1 MPSKSRFFRELSDYN
16 TAGPLE
22 ESSYTATA
30 KSTCCTMVAMDLA
43 EGMAVHARFLA
54 TEYGKERTKMYP
66 GHIELVHPDGFVK
79 VRYRDGDVEEKVN
92 PCWVKKPNAK
102 RGSILS
108 CGGPAKHPRALPS
121 STRGTA
127 IEESSDAAAT
137 AATATGSAAEAYVQP
152 APPAVTSTIKHS
164 VPSNSRKTTAIED
177 AEEDEE
183 GQEAEEAGCLPM
195 GVYRRA
201 STPGR
206 WVSVPVEAAEAV
218 DQHPD
223 DQTQPATA
231 TASLA
236 PASTEVV
243 VGSRVE
249 ASDGT
254 RGVIVAR
261 NGAWLAMRTDA
272 GEERRVR
279 RRSVEVIAVEEEA
292 QALALLVGCEV
303 AGGVAPSVPL
313 RAAATEEPSASTEP
327 AATADV
333 DRHSGIREVLRETA
347 GAAAAA
353 ATRAAAAA
361 AVAVAVD
368 AGAEVGE
375 SGGGE
380 GGNTTRRKQRAL
392 SPAVSDVGDA
402 TAKGGVADGGAAAE
416 AQAETKHHRRNEQPA
431 RIVECGF
438 VEAPALLP
446 AATCDK
452 LYSLDRSAAVLIS
465 NARQLSVQGAELRL
479 VESALEQSPQVRQ
492 TLLAV
497 FGTEEFIVPKD
508 SLKVGG
514 PRHAHPV
521 PHGPCLMQTCER
533 TPPARRRA
541 DSGRRAGHVAA
552 DPARGRHMQPRA
564 LHRGAPALGAGA
576 LTLPANLRATTPLLL
591 PHASC
596 MPTTGPD
603 RVCGVQARRRL
614 PCRSGTAGRVLV
626 VPAMADGARRARPP
640 T

>member
-1 MPSKSRFFRELSDYN
+1 MTSKSRFFRELSDYN
-16 TAGPLE
+16 KAGPLE
-22 ESSYTATA
+22 ESSYTAT
-30 KSTCCTMVAMDLA
+30 STCCTMVAMDLA
-43 EGMAVHARFLA
+43 AGMAVHARFQA

-66 GHIELVHPDGFVK
+66 GRIELVHPDGFVK
-79 VRYRDGDVEEKVN
+79 VRYKDGDVEEKVN

-108 CGGPAKHPRALPS
+108 CGGSAKHPRAQLPS
-121 STRGTA
+121 SIRGTG
-127 IEESSDAAAT
+127 IEESSGAAAT
-137 AATATGSAAEAYVQP
+137 AATGTGSAAEAYVQP

-164 VPSNSRKTTAIED
+164 VTSNSRKTTAIED
-177 AEEDEE
+177 AEVDEE
-183 GQEAEEAGCLPM
+183 GQEAEEAGCLPT

-206 WVSVPVEAAEAV
+206 WVSAPVEAAEAV

-231 TASLA
+231 TAPLA

-243 VGSRVE
+243 VGSRVK

-254 RGVIVAR
+254 CGVIVAR

-272 GEERRVR
+272 GEERSVR
-279 RRSVEVIAVEEEA
+279 RRSVEVIAVEEGA

-303 AGGVAPSVPL
+303 VGGVVPSVPL
-313 RAAATEEPSASTEP
+313 RAAAREEPSASTEP

-333 DRHSGIREVLRETA
+333 DKHSGIREVLRETA

-361 AVAVAVD
+361 AAAVAVD
-368 AGAEVGE
+368 AGAD
-375 SGGGE
+375 
-380 GGNTTRRKQRAL
+380 RAL
-392 SPAVSDVGDA
+392 SPAVSDVGEA
-402 TAKGGVADGGAAAE
+402 TAKGGVADGGAAAG

-446 AATCDK
+446 ATTCDK

-492 TLLAV
+492 TVLAV

-514 PRHAHPV
+514 PHHAHPA
-521 PHGPCLMQTCER
+521 PH
-533 TPPARRRA
+533 ARA
-541 DSGRRAGHVAA
+541 SS
-552 DPARGRHMQPRA
+552 RGVSASPRA
-564 LHRGAPALGAGA
+564 PSRRFWTSSRARCRRSRTRTTHATASSSSWRTCAQGRLAPPPSQPACHDTVAPASRLAHA
-576 LTLPANLRATTPLLL
+576 HDRPRPSVRRTSAT
-591 PHASC
+591 
-596 MPTTGPD
+596 PTT
-603 RVCGVQARRRL
+603 Q
-614 PCRSGTAGRVLV
+614 
-626 VPAMADGARRARPP
+626 
-640 T
+640 